1 MTTMIKIAPFGTS
14 DAKIVFNDNRQ
25 NILSLPEQEVL
36 DLFNSFGLLLF
47 RGFGVN
53 YEQMVEF
60 SGKFSSKYVRDPERQ
75 IVGSPDKFIQLV
87 DNGTDYI
94 PPHCENAVSPFRPD
108 VVWFCCAVP
117 AVEDG
122 ETLFWDGVQVW
133 KELSEQTK
141 QLFLSKKLKFMFDF
155 DVDSWKLFFGSD
167 STLDDAKR
175 AMEEFEEI
183 NYFVRDDRSI
193 HMEYNCSA
201 VVNTRTSSTK
211 AFANS
216 IIPWYHKQG
225 RWEKIKSYLLE
236 MYTNSTLGKFFG
248 SLPQFLVTYL
258 QARPQRVTFEDGSL
272 IPDVVIDE
280 INTIMDRLTG
290 VIPWQSG
297 DMVMID
303 NSRFLH
309 GRRAFQDTRRQ
320 IYSHL
325 SYLKPKK
332 MKFRK

>member
-1 MTTMIKIAPFGTS
+1 MTTTIQIRQFGTS
-14 DAKIVFNDNRQ
+14 DAKIIFSDRQ
-25 NILSLPEQEVL
+25 ENILSLPTQEVL

-47 RGFGVN
+47 RGFGIN
-53 YEQMVEF
+53 YEQLVEF
-60 SGKFSSKYVRDPERQ
+60 SAQFSSKYVRDPQRQ
-75 IVGSPDKFIQLV
+75 IVDSADKFIQLV
-87 DNGTDYI
+87 DNGTGYV

-117 AVEDG
+117 AAEDG

-133 KELSEQTK
+133 KELSEQSK

-155 DVDSWKLFFGSD
+155 NIDSWKLFFGSD
-167 STLDDAKR
+167 TTIDDAKR
-175 AMEEFEEI
+175 ALSEFEGI
-183 NYFVRDDRSI
+183 SYIVRDDQSI
-193 HMEYNCSA
+193 DMEYICSA
-201 VVNTRTSSTK
+201 VVKTRNSGEE

-225 RWEKIKSYLLE
+225 TWEKIKSYLLE
-236 MYTNSTLGKFFG
+236 TYNSSTFGKLFG

-258 QARPQRVTFEDGSL
+258 QAKPQTITFEDGSP
-272 IPDVVIDE
+272 ITDVVMDE
-280 INTIMDRLTG
+280 INTIINRLTG
-290 VIPWQSG
+290 VIPWQTG

-325 SYLKPKK
+325 SYLKY
-332 MKFRK
+332 